1 MASTTDE
8 LAKFSNESLHS
19 YSFTNGTHDKTFVEG
34 RRSIF
39 YRSIDFMKQ
48 KIKGWQVP
56 ISNVFPYSTPT
67 TPTDNFSIGAYPSPT
82 SSSIANNGTGAIK
95 PKLKRTMTDV
105 PASTSTP
112 LQQVKER
119 GNRPLSV
126 ATISTAGNYSSLHSP
141 TRFVPQSQAMITTD
155 QNWGIIMANDVSS
168 LVFGYQGNELT
179 TRTILD
185 LVASPYKEKLEALLH
200 QQIQDGSLDSKDEH
214 VLLCGKVVG
223 FQRYQGTYLTEER
236 LGNKKECPCQALTYQ
251 LTALSCWARSSEKKD
266 NVRECHNQLLI
277 AYSPVFYFYLLF
289 VILVPESD
297 KWTTLDDVL

>member
-1 MASTTDE
+1 MPLASSASPQDTAAHGEGSTLQNTHHNDNSNNSTRPPLPPVMASTTDE

-56 ISNVFPYSTPT
+56 ISNVFPYSAST

-82 SSSIANNGTGAIK
+82 PSSIANFSEPTTNGGAQK

-105 PASTSTP
+105 PASTST

-119 GNRPLSV
+119 GNRPLSI

-168 LVFGYQGNELT
+168 LVFGYHGSELT

-200 QQIQDGSLDSKDEH
+200 HQMQDGSRDSKDEH

-223 FQRYQGTYLTEER
+223 SASTRER
-236 LGNKKECPCQALTYQ
+236 
-251 LTALSCWARSSEKKD
+251 
-266 NVRECHNQLLI
+266 
-277 AYSPVFYFYLLF
+277 
-289 VILVPESD
+289 SD
-297 KWTTLDDVL
+297 

>member
-1 MASTTDE
+1 MPLASSASSTQSPTLRQDNNSAAHGEGSLQINKPPVMASTTDE

-56 ISNVFPYSTPT
+56 ISNVFPYSAST

-82 SSSIANNGTGAIK
+82 PSSIANFSEPATNGTGATK

-112 LQQVKER
+112 LQHVKER

-155 QNWGIIMANDVSS
+155 QNWSIIMANDVSS
-168 LVFGYQGNELT
+168 LVFGYHGSELT
-179 TRTILD
+179 TMTILD

-200 QQIQDGSLDSKDEH
+200 QRMQDDSRDSKDEH

-223 FQRYQGTYLTEER
+223 FQQ
-236 LGNKKECPCQALTYQ
+236 
-251 LTALSCWARSSEKKD
+251 
-266 NVRECHNQLLI
+266 H
-277 AYSPVFYFYLLF
+277 
-289 VILVPESD
+289 
-297 KWTTLDDVL
+297 

>member
-19 YSFTNGTHDKTFVEG
+19 YSFTNGTHDKTFIEG

-56 ISNVFPYSTPT
+56 MSNVFPVSAST

-82 SSSIANNGTGAIK
+82 PSALSAFTEPASTGPVK

-105 PASTSTP
+105 PSSSTAS
-112 LQQVKER
+112 LQQIKDR
-119 GNRPLSV
+119 TARPLSV

-141 TRFVPQSQAMITTD
+141 TRFVPQNQAMITTD

-168 LVFGYQGNELT
+168 LVFGYHGGELT
-179 TRTILD
+179 TMRILD
-185 LVASPYKEKLEALLH
+185 LVASPYKEKLDTLLR
-200 QQIQDGSLDSKDEH
+200 QQVQDDADDNGNDEH

-223 FQRYQGTYLTEER
+223 RQISGKSDIEGPSVAAVCEDGRHSFR
-236 LGNKKECPCQALTYQ
+236 PCSIACLP
-251 LTALSCWARSSEKKD
+251 LLWSLLSWQD
-266 NVRECHNQLLI
+266 NL
-277 AYSPVFYFYLLF
+277 
-289 VILVPESD
+289 
-297 KWTTLDDVL
+297 